1 MTMILDP
8 TIRSLTEYLRL
19 KERSKH
25 SKQGRDNEL
34 LVPKRPVICPDC
46 SEQESFW
53 IKAYYFRWVVEGEL
67 AEVLPV
73 PRYVCKC
80 CGLVLSVLFA
90 FLVPY
95 RQVSLQSLARGVQAY
110 ILRKTSYRRVASNI
124 GNNEDSIQR
133 PSHSQIWQWV
143 QLFATRSLLN
153 LEIWMQR
160 VCVNAGKDKQLT
172 PATCLNST
180 KAQSITK
187 VRKLNSARRLLS
199 LTWTVLEPK
208 PNLVHALQSYFT
220 EIVQPPFSILTGR
233 GITLTP
239 PQSSNHIKW

>member
-19 KERSKH
+19 KERSRH
-25 SKQGRDNEL
+25 SKQGKGNEL
-34 LVPKRPVICPDC
+34 LVPKRPDTCPDC
-46 SEQESFW
+46 SEKQSFW
-53 IKAYYFRWVVEGEL
+53 IKGYYFRWVVEGEL
-67 AEVLPV
+67 AEVIPV
-73 PRYVCKC
+73 PRYICKC

-95 RQVSLQSLARGVQAY
+95 RQASLQSLVRGVQDY
-110 ILRKTSYRRVASNI
+110 ILRKTSYRKIASNI

-143 QLFATRSLLN
+143 QLFATRSLQN

-160 VCVNAGKDKQLT
+160 ACVTAGKDKQAT
-172 PATCLNST
+172 PAICLNSIR
-180 KAQSITK
+180 AQSITK
-187 VRKLNSARRLLS
+187 VRKLNSGRRLLA
-199 LTWTVLEPK
+199 LAWTLLEPRR
-208 PNLVHALQSYFT
+208 NLVHALQTYFT

-239 PQSSNHIKW
+239 PQSSNHIRK